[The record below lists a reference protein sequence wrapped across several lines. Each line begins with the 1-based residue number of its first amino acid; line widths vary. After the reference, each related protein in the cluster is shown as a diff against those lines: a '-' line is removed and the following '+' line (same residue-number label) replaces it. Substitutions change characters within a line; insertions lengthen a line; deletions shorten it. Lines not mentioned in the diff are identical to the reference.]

1 MQSGFQRKITGHGS
15 DNQDQDRPVL
25 LWAEWAS
32 QKDKCHKLL
41 PHENKG
47 VEEGEKKQVIV
58 AASAVSDQDFQ
69 LTLNPYDDVTNFNI
83 PLINPSV
90 NSKPTFA
97 AADFRMQSSNIQ
109 ADCT

>member
-1 MQSGFQRKITGHGS
+1 MK
-15 DNQDQDRPVL
+15 
-25 LWAEWAS
+25 
-32 QKDKCHKLL
+32 
-41 PHENKG
+41 NKG

-90 NSKPTFA
+90 NLKPKFA
-97 AADFRMQSSNIQ
+97 AADFRMQPSNIQ